1 MHGRFLDEIRSGE
14 FHMNPDPESQQIILQ
29 LILIVVLTMLNAFF
43 ASAEMALVSLNKN
56 RVKSQAETGDKKAV
70 MLAKLVD
77 DPSKFLATI
86 QVGITL
92 AGFFSSASAA
102 TSIATRLE
110 SVFGGSSFAKE
121 LSIIVVTIVLSYIT
135 LVFGELYPKRLALQ
149 KSEKIAR
156 VSVRPIMAVGVVL
169 RPFVKFLSFSTDI
182 LVKLTRMEKNT
193 DNEKMTREEMQL
205 LIETGRRDGVI
216 EVEELQM
223 LRGVFEM
230 DNKYAR
236 EVMVPRTDAF
246 MVDAEI
252 ESEELCDALLS
263 ENFSRV
269 PVYTGD
275 QDSVLGILHMKD
287 FFAEARKSGFENID
301 VKALVKD
308 AYFAQETMFIDD
320 LLKNMQ
326 RTRNQMAILMDEYGG
341 VAGIVTVEDL
351 LEEIVGE
358 IDDEN
363 DVFSD
368 EVKKIDETTFIVEG
382 RMPLDDFN
390 EMFHVE
396 LPSRGVDTVAG
407 FVLTLTGTI
416 PEEDDKVVVEYGTL
430 RFTVEEM
437 NDARLVSVRVEKDIQ
452 TSELE
457 QMA

>member
-1 MHGRFLDEIRSGE
+1 
-14 FHMNPDPESQQIILQ
+14 MNPDPESQQIILQ

-246 MVDAEI
+246 MIDAET

-269 PVYTGD
+269 PVFTGD

>member
-1 MHGRFLDEIRSGE
+1 
-14 FHMNPDPESQQIILQ
+14 MNPDPESQQIILQ

-56 RVKSQAETGDKKAV
+56 RVKNQAETGDKKAV

-205 LIETGRRDGVI
+205 LIETGRRDGII

-246 MVDAEI
+246 MIDAET

-301 VKALVKD
+301 VKSLVKN

-368 EVKKIDETTFIVEG
+368 EVKKIDDNTFIVEG

-390 EMFHVE
+390 KMFHVE
-396 LPSRGVDTVAG
+396 LPARGVDTVAG

-416 PEEDDKVVVEYGTL
+416 PEEDDKVVVEYDTL

-457 QMA
+457 QLA

>member
-1 MHGRFLDEIRSGE
+1 
-14 FHMNPDPESQQIILQ
+14 MNPDPESQQIILQ

-246 MVDAEI
+246 MIDAET

-269 PVYTGD
+269 PVFTGD

-437 NDARLVSVRVEKDIQ
+437 NDARLVSVRVEKAIR

>member
-1 MHGRFLDEIRSGE
+1 
-14 FHMNPDPESQQIILQ
+14 MNPDPESQQIILQ

-77 DPSKFLATI
+77 DPSKFLAAI

-169 RPFVKFLSFSTDI
+169 RPFVKFLSFSTDM

-246 MVDAEI
+246 MIDAET

>member
-1 MHGRFLDEIRSGE
+1 
-14 FHMNPDPESQQIILQ
+14 MNPDPESQQIILQ

-390 EMFHVE
+390 KMFHVE

-457 QMA
+457 QLA

>member
-1 MHGRFLDEIRSGE
+1 
-14 FHMNPDPESQQIILQ
+14 MNPDPESQQIILQ

-149 KSEKIAR
+149 KSEKIVR

-246 MVDAEI
+246 MIDAET

-269 PVYTGD
+269 PVFTGD

>member
-1 MHGRFLDEIRSGE
+1 
-14 FHMNPDPESQQIILQ
+14 MNPDPESQQIILQ

-169 RPFVKFLSFSTDI
+169 RPFVKFLSFSTDM

-246 MVDAEI
+246 MIDAET

-269 PVYTGD
+269 PVFTGD

-301 VKALVKD
+301 VKALAKD

-437 NDARLVSVRVEKDIQ
+437 NDARLVSVRVEKDIR

>member
-1 MHGRFLDEIRSGE
+1 MKIRSGE

>member
-1 MHGRFLDEIRSGE
+1 
-14 FHMNPDPESQQIILQ
+14 MNPDPESQQIILQ

-56 RVKSQAETGDKKAV
+56 RVKNQAETGDKKAV

-205 LIETGRRDGVI
+205 LIETGRRDGII

-236 EVMVPRTDAF
+236 EVMVPWTDAF
-246 MVDAEI
+246 MIDAET

-301 VKALVKD
+301 VKSLVKN

-368 EVKKIDETTFIVEG
+368 EVKKIDDNTFIVEG

-390 EMFHVE
+390 KMFHVE
-396 LPSRGVDTVAG
+396 LPARGVDTVAG

-416 PEEDDKVVVEYGTL
+416 PEEDDKVVVEYDTL

-457 QMA
+457 QLA

>member
-1 MHGRFLDEIRSGE
+1 
-14 FHMNPDPESQQIILQ
+14 MNPDPESQQIILQ

-70 MLAKLVD
+70 MLAKIVD

-246 MVDAEI
+246 MIDAET

-269 PVYTGD
+269 PVFTGD

>member
-1 MHGRFLDEIRSGE
+1 
-14 FHMNPDPESQQIILQ
+14 MNPDPESQQIILQ

-246 MVDAEI
+246 MIDAET

-269 PVYTGD
+269 PVFTGD

-437 NDARLVSVRVEKDIQ
+437 NDARLVSVRVEKDIE

>member
-1 MHGRFLDEIRSGE
+1 
-14 FHMNPDPESQQIILQ
+14 MNPDPESQQIILQ

-246 MVDAEI
+246 MVDAKI

-368 EVKKIDETTFIVEG
+368 EVKKIDEKTFIVEG

>member
-1 MHGRFLDEIRSGE
+1 
-14 FHMNPDPESQQIILQ
+14 MNPDPESQQIILQ

-246 MVDAEI
+246 MIDAET

-341 VAGIVTVEDL
+341 VAGIVAVEDL

-452 TSELE
+452 TSELG

>member
-1 MHGRFLDEIRSGE
+1 
-14 FHMNPDPESQQIILQ
+14 MNPDPESQQIILQ

-246 MVDAEI
+246 MIDAET

-269 PVYTGD
+269 PVFTGD

-301 VKALVKD
+301 VKALAKD

-437 NDARLVSVRVEKDIQ
+437 NDARLVSVRVEKDIR

>member
-1 MHGRFLDEIRSGE
+1 
-14 FHMNPDPESQQIILQ
+14 MNPDPESQQIILQ

-77 DPSKFLATI
+77 NPSKFLATI

-246 MVDAEI
+246 MIDAET

-269 PVYTGD
+269 PVFTGD

>member
-1 MHGRFLDEIRSGE
+1 
-14 FHMNPDPESQQIILQ
+14 MNPDPESQQIILQ

-56 RVKSQAETGDKKAV
+56 RVKSQAETGDKKAI

-246 MVDAEI
+246 MVDAET
-252 ESEELCDALLS
+252 ESEALCDALLN

-287 FFAEARKSGFENID
+287 FFAEARKSGFENIN
-301 VKALVKD
+301 VKSLVKD

-368 EVKKIDETTFIVEG
+368 EVKKIDDNTFIVEG

-390 EMFHVE
+390 KMFHVE

-416 PEEDDKVVVEYGTL
+416 PEEDDEVVVEYGTL

-452 TSELE
+452 THELE

>member
-1 MHGRFLDEIRSGE
+1 
-14 FHMNPDPESQQIILQ
+14 MNPDPESQQIILQ

-149 KSEKIAR
+149 KSEKIAS

-452 TSELE
+452 TSDLE

>member
-1 MHGRFLDEIRSGE
+1 
-14 FHMNPDPESQQIILQ
+14 MNPDPESQQIILQ

-156 VSVRPIMAVGVVL
+156 VSVRPILAVGVVL

>member
-1 MHGRFLDEIRSGE
+1 
-14 FHMNPDPESQQIILQ
+14 
-29 LILIVVLTMLNAFF
+29 MLNAFF

>member
-1 MHGRFLDEIRSGE
+1 
-14 FHMNPDPESQQIILQ
+14 MNPDPESQQIILQ

-246 MVDAEI
+246 MIDAET

-269 PVYTGD
+269 PVFTGD

-368 EVKKIDETTFIVEG
+368 EVKRIDETTFIVEG

>member
-1 MHGRFLDEIRSGE
+1 
-14 FHMNPDPESQQIILQ
+14 MNPDPESQQIILQ

-156 VSVRPIMAVGVVL
+156 VSVRPIMAFGVVL

-246 MVDAEI
+246 MIDAET

-390 EMFHVE
+390 KMFHVE

>member
-1 MHGRFLDEIRSGE
+1 
-14 FHMNPDPESQQIILQ
+14 MNPDPESQQIILQ

-110 SVFGGSSFAKE
+110 SFFGGSSFAKE

-246 MVDAEI
+246 MIDAET

-390 EMFHVE
+390 KMFHVE

>member
-1 MHGRFLDEIRSGE
+1 
-14 FHMNPDPESQQIILQ
+14 MNPDPESQQIILQ
-29 LILIVVLTMLNAFF
+29 LILIVVLTLLNAFF

-56 RVKSQAETGDKKAV
+56 RVKSQAATGDKKA
-70 MLAKLVD
+70 MLLAKLVD

-110 SVFGGSSFAKE
+110 PAFGGSSFAKE
-121 LSIIVVTIVLSYIT
+121 LSIIAVTIVLSYIT

-156 VSVRPIMAVGVVL
+156 VSVRPIMAVGVLL

-182 LVKLTRMEKNT
+182 LVKITRMEKNT

-246 MVDAEI
+246 MVDAETD
-252 ESEELCDALLS
+252 SEALCDALLS

-269 PVYTGD
+269 PVYTDD

-301 VKALVKD
+301 VKSLVKE

-368 EVKKIDETTFIVEG
+368 EVKKIDDSTFIVEG
-382 RMPLDDFN
+382 RMTLDDFN
-390 EMFHVE
+390 KMFHVE

-416 PEEDDKVVVEYGTL
+416 PEKDDKVVVEYGSL

-437 NDARLVSVRVEKDIQ
+437 NDARLVSVRVEKDFQ

-457 QMA
+457 HLA

>member
-1 MHGRFLDEIRSGE
+1 
-14 FHMNPDPESQQIILQ
+14 MNPDPESQQIILQ

-56 RVKSQAETGDKKAV
+56 RVKSQAETGDKKSV

>member
-1 MHGRFLDEIRSGE
+1 
-14 FHMNPDPESQQIILQ
+14 MNPDPESQQIILQ

-246 MVDAEI
+246 MIDAET

-452 TSELE
+452 TSELG

>member
-1 MHGRFLDEIRSGE
+1 
-14 FHMNPDPESQQIILQ
+14 MNPDPESQQIILQ

-56 RVKSQAETGDKKAV
+56 RVKSQAETGDKKAI

-246 MVDAEI
+246 MIDAET

-269 PVYTGD
+269 PVFTGD

>member
-1 MHGRFLDEIRSGE
+1 
-14 FHMNPDPESQQIILQ
+14 MNPDPESQQIILQ

-43 ASAEMALVSLNKN
+43 ASAELALVSLNKN

-246 MVDAEI
+246 MIDAET

-269 PVYTGD
+269 PVFTGD

>member
-1 MHGRFLDEIRSGE
+1 
-14 FHMNPDPESQQIILQ
+14 MNPDPESQQIILQ

-246 MVDAEI
+246 MIDAET

-269 PVYTGD
+269 PVFTGD

-407 FVLTLTGTI
+407 FVLTLTGII

>member
-1 MHGRFLDEIRSGE
+1 
-14 FHMNPDPESQQIILQ
+14 MNPDPESQQIILQ

-246 MVDAEI
+246 MVDAET

-269 PVYTGD
+269 PVYID
-275 QDSVLGILHMKD
+275 NQDSVLGILHMKD

-301 VKALVKD
+301 VKSLVKD

-341 VAGIVTVEDL
+341 VAGIITVEDL

-368 EVKKIDETTFIVEG
+368 EVKKINDTTFIVEG
-382 RMPLDDFN
+382 RMTLDDFN
-390 EMFHVE
+390 KMFHVE

-430 RFTVEEM
+430 RFTVEKM

-452 TSELE
+452 TSELG

>member
-1 MHGRFLDEIRSGE
+1 
-14 FHMNPDPESQQIILQ
+14 MNPDPESQQIILQ

-246 MVDAEI
+246 MIDAET
-252 ESEELCDALLS
+252 ESEELCNALLS

-269 PVYTGD
+269 PVFTGD

>member
-1 MHGRFLDEIRSGE
+1 
-14 FHMNPDPESQQIILQ
+14 MNPDPESQQIILQ
-29 LILIVVLTMLNAFF
+29 LILIVVLTILNAFF

-246 MVDAEI
+246 MVDAET

-269 PVYTGD
+269 PVYID
-275 QDSVLGILHMKD
+275 NQDSVLGILHMKD

-301 VKALVKD
+301 VKSLVKD

-341 VAGIVTVEDL
+341 VAGIITVEDL

-368 EVKKIDETTFIVEG
+368 EVKKINDTTFIVEG
-382 RMPLDDFN
+382 RMTLDDFN
-390 EMFHVE
+390 KMFHVE

-452 TSELE
+452 TSELG

>member
-1 MHGRFLDEIRSGE
+1 
-14 FHMNPDPESQQIILQ
+14 MNPDPESQQIILQ

-246 MVDAEI
+246 MIDAET

-269 PVYTGD
+269 PVFTGD

-407 FVLTLTGTI
+407 FVLILTGTI

>member
-1 MHGRFLDEIRSGE
+1 
-14 FHMNPDPESQQIILQ
+14 MNPDPESQQIILQ

-169 RPFVKFLSFSTDI
+169 RPFVKFLSFSTDM

-246 MVDAEI
+246 MIDAET

-269 PVYTGD
+269 PVFTGD

-437 NDARLVSVRVEKDIQ
+437 NDARLVSVRVEKDIR

>member
-1 MHGRFLDEIRSGE
+1 
-14 FHMNPDPESQQIILQ
+14 MNPDPESQQIILQ

-56 RVKSQAETGDKKAV
+56 RVKSQAETGDKKAI

-182 LVKLTRMEKNT
+182 LVKLTRMEKNM

-246 MVDAEI
+246 MIDAET
-252 ESEELCDALLS
+252 ESEALCDALLS

-287 FFAEARKSGFENID
+287 FFAEARKSGFKNID
-301 VKALVKD
+301 VKSLVKT

-368 EVKKIDETTFIVEG
+368 EVKRIDDTTFIVEG

-390 EMFHVE
+390 KMFHVE
-396 LPSRGVDTVAG
+396 LPARGVDTVAG

-416 PEEDDKVVVEYGTL
+416 PEEDDKVVVEYGAL

>member
-1 MHGRFLDEIRSGE
+1 
-14 FHMNPDPESQQIILQ
+14 MNPDPESQQIILQ

-390 EMFHVE
+390 EMFHME